1 MFDSVSAQRQ
11 SAIEATLGKKYGIAV
26 ASRESADSATD
37 LGKPVLW
44 LRADVD
50 AEPESASSEIAGIET
65 SGQLHRRENIRR
77 KTAKGG
83 DEVLTRW
90 LRSDGLALEWSMN
103 GIPELPVVECRA
115 SLWNTAAKQFRN
127 LKQFGPLSLRLR
139 GDAKTLKLRGLKDDS
154 TYAVIRFNDDTTQHV
169 SGASL
174 RSDGLKITLPRKEM
188 SEIVLVS
195 DVGHPVETL
204 FHGEIE
210 GVEAVVASQP
220 AQIRSLAEEETPKD
234 IDLKGMARWALNYLI
249 HNPREHLDYECRFN
263 VFPLY
268 CPPTILGHDPVT
280 FGDTDVRMDWE
291 FIYMRDICGVTA
303 GRDVQAG
310 VRKRILD
317 YVDDKNLIAFPY
329 V

>member
-115 SLWNTAAKQFRN
+115 SLWNTAAKQFPN
-127 LKQFGPLSLRLR
+127 LKQFGPLSLKLR
-139 GDAKTLKLRGLKDDS
+139 GDAKTLKLHWVNR
-154 TYAVIRFNDDTTQHV
+154 
-169 SGASL
+169 
-174 RSDGLKITLPRKEM
+174 DGYEKRE
-188 SEIVLVS
+188 
-195 DVGHPVETL
+195 ETL
-204 FHGEIE
+204 DDFFFITGGAWNAPNSAGWLAIEDVERQEILFF
-210 GVEAVVASQP
+210 GVEWESYWKIEVERQGSHVNFHCFLESSNLF
-220 AQIRSLAEEETPKD
+220 R
-234 IDLKGMARWALNYLI
+234 I
-249 HNPREHLDYECRFN
+249 H
-263 VFPLY
+263 
-268 CPPTILGHDPVT
+268 T
-280 FGDTDVRMDWE
+280 F
-291 FIYMRDICGVTA
+291 
-303 GRDVQAG
+303 
-310 VRKRILD
+310 
-317 YVDDKNLIAFPY
+317 
-329 V
+329 